1 MPSNCKNIAT
11 KNMKKGDKVEAID
24 DEIKGVVLG
33 VNLDTILVLTEDDF
47 EMQFDRSELV
57 VITEDISPSE
67 VIPENFAQIL
77 SEKQESKATRS
88 VRVKPKM
95 RNQPAMEVDLH
106 IDKLVKSTKHLTNH
120 DMLTIQIDTAKRQL
134 DFAIRKK
141 IQRVVF
147 IHGVGDGVLRAEMEY
162 LFRRYDNVKYYDADL
177 QKYGRGATEVYIYQN
192 TAP

>member
-1 MPSNCKNIAT
+1 
-11 KNMKKGDKVEAID
+11 MKKGDKVEAID
-24 DEIKGVVLG
+24 DEIKGVVVG

-57 VITEDISPSE
+57 VIPEEISPSD
-67 VIPENFAQIL
+67 IDPSNLAQIL
-77 SEKQESKATRS
+77 SEKQQSKPGKS
-88 VRVKPKM
+88 VGVKPKK
-95 RNQPAMEVDLH
+95 RTQPAMEVDLH
-106 IDKLVKSTKHLTNH
+106 IDKLVKSTKGLSNH
-120 DMLTIQIDTAKRQL
+120 DMLTVQIDTAKRQL

-177 QKYGRGATEVYIYQN
+177 QKYGRGATEVYIFQN
-192 TAP
+192 IKP

>member
-1 MPSNCKNIAT
+1 
-11 KNMKKGDKVEAID
+11 MKKGDKVEAID

-106 IDKLVKSTKHLTNH
+106 IDKLVKSTKASH
-120 DMLTIQIDTAKRQL
+120 
-134 DFAIRKK
+134 
-141 IQRVVF
+141 
-147 IHGVGDGVLRAEMEY
+147 
-162 LFRRYDNVKYYDADL
+162 
-177 QKYGRGATEVYIYQN
+177 
-192 TAP
+192 

>member
-1 MPSNCKNIAT
+1 
-11 KNMKKGDKVEAID
+11 MKKGDKVEAID
-24 DEIKGVVLG
+24 DEIKGVILEVIS
-33 VNLDTILVLTEDDF
+33 DTILILTEDDF

-57 VITEDISPSE
+57 VIPEDISPSE
-67 VIPENFAQIL
+67 IIPENFSQIL
-77 SEKQESKATRS
+77 SEKQESKAVKS

-95 RNQPAMEVDLH
+95 RKQPAMEVDLH

-141 IQRVVF
+141 IQRIVF

-177 QKYGRGATEVYIYQN
+177 QKYGRGATEVYIFQN
-192 TAP
+192 TNP